1 MQCKNYESN
10 CKDKSG
16 YTEEGFAKC
25 LNPIKLRPE
34 KKTQDYSRIKQKVKN
49 KRRR

>member
-16 YTEEGFAKC
+16 YTEEGFVKC
-25 LNPIKLRPE
+25 SNPIKLRPE
-34 KKTQDYSRIKQKVKN
+34 KKDPELQSDKTKS
-49 KRRR
+49 